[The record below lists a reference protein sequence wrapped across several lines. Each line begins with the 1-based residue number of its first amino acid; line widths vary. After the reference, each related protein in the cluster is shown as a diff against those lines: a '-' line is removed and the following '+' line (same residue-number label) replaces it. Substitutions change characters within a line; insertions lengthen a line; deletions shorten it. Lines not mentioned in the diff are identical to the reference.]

1 MRYFASPTFYFYRGQ
16 VPVIY
21 RLPRLSTC
29 STSDNHLTS
38 SLAFLP
44 YESSMKNT
52 KTVSLYMFD
61 VQLQRDSI
69 IMFRKNH

>member
-29 STSDNHLTS
+29 STSDNHLTL
-38 SLAFLP
+38 SLAFSP

-52 KTVSLYMFD
+52 KTVSLYIYMFD
-61 VQLQRDSI
+61 AKRLYYNV
-69 IMFRKNH
+69 